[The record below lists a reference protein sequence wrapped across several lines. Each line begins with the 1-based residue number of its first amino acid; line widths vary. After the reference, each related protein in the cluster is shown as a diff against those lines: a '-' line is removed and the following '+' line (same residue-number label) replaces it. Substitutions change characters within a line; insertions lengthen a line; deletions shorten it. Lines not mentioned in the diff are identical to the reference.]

1 MIENLMNEK
10 EIMEGISEI
19 WDVLE
24 NVPFFDVDSASTE
37 EN

>member
-1 MIENLMNEK
+1 MNEK

-24 NVPFFDVDSASTE
+24 NIPLYDNESTDE
-37 EN
+37 LPSH